1 LYETADSSSYKT
13 MGYHM
18 YNGSVVVPPTTTT
31 GTTSSGQTE
40 TTTTVATGTSGSDSP
55 VIPAG
60 AQIHNFTL
68 NGTNSTFY
76 TISGNLS
83 TNKGTVIYDG
93 QELTQCLKM
102 ETATSITFTNTADG
116 NLTLVFLE
124 PAATVMVDNTKY
136 TASGDGIIT
145 VPVSAGTHTITKA
158 DTANLFYMVYADE
171 SSVTTDTTTTAKP
184 DETTTANSG
193 DTQTTASSGDTT
205 TANPGE
211 TTTTAKPDGT
221 TTSISVDKNTLFGD
235 VNLDGRVDITDAVL
249 LNKAAAGAVQL
260 NDTQFANADC
270 YYNKELSSDDA
281 QTLLKFLVHLI
292 SSLPVVE

>member
-1 LYETADSSSYKT
+1 

-18 YNGSVVVPPTTTT
+18 YNGSIVVPPTTTT
-31 GTTSSGQTE
+31 SSTSSGQTE
-40 TTTTVATGTSGSDSP
+40 TTTTVATGTSGSDGP

-68 NGTNSTFY
+68 NGTSSTFY

-83 TNKGTVIYDG
+83 TGKGTVNYDG

-102 ETATSITFTNTADG
+102 ESATSITFTNTADG
-116 NLTLVFLE
+116 NLTLVFVE
-124 PAATVMVDNTKY
+124 PAATIKVDGTKY
-136 TASGDGIIT
+136 TANGDGIIT
-145 VPVSAGTHTITKA
+145 VPVSSGAHTIAKA
-158 DTANLFYMVYADE
+158 DAANLFYMVYADDG
-171 SSVTTDTTTTAKP
+171 SVTTDTTTTAKP
-184 DETTTANSG
+184 DETTTVKSG
-193 DTQTTASSGDTT
+193 ES
-205 TANPGE
+205 E

-221 TTSISVDKNTLFGD
+221 TTSVSVEENTLFGD

-270 YYNKELSSDDA
+270 YYNKELSGDDA
-281 QTLLKFLVHLI
+281 QVLLKFLVHLI
-292 SSLPVVE
+292 SALPVVE